1 MRFLKNIKYVF
12 VLVLLSSC
20 FQEDDPVSPYQS
32 PAGVTTN
39 IAAMG
44 PTYAT
49 QWFYDLET
57 DSFIK
62 VVDRESWDLAF
73 QCGDNEYHIF
83 TNLAKRMSVTNT
95 GSTNFDAVNTDAGLT
110 YHFDRSEGYLDS
122 NAIGNWGNFSA
133 GNAISANLVYIIDRG
148 ITITG
153 NNIGKKKIQVLGLT
167 AGVYQ
172 IRFANLD
179 GSGDHIVSITKNGN
193 KNFVHLSLNG
203 SGAEVD
209 AEPDKYD
216 WDLLFTQYTAKVTQ
230 TSTNITEDYSV
241 NGVLLNPYHVE
252 IAHDF
257 VKPFTD
263 ISYTDLSTYTYL
275 TCWDAIGYDWKW
287 YDFDNMIYVIEPGRT
302 YIIHSTEGDYYKL
315 RFTSFVNNLGEKGYS
330 QFEVSKF

>member
-1 MRFLKNIKYVF
+1 MRFLKNIGYVF

-32 PAGVTTN
+32 PTGVTTN

-83 TNLAKRMSVTNT
+83 TNLAKRMSVANT
-95 GSTNFDAVNTDAGLT
+95 GSTDFDAVNADVGLT

-122 NAIGNWGNFSA
+122 NAIGNWGNFNA
-133 GNAISANLVYIIDRG
+133 GNVISANGVYIIDRG

-167 AGVYQ
+167 AGIYQ

-179 GSGDHIVSITKNGN
+179 GSGDHIVSIAKDAD

-203 SGAEVD
+203 NGALVD

-241 NGVLLNPYHVE
+241 NGVLLNPYQVK

-263 ISYTDLSTYTYL
+263 ISYTDLSTYTYS

-287 YDFDNMIYVIEPGRT
+287 YDFDNMIYVIEPNRT